1 MSLLATLLATF
12 CLCGGGGGAT
22 ATGKAVRLNPPP
34 PTTTVAPV
42 PVLFTSD
49 SANGRCVGA
58 EFLLGYYSPGWDVA
72 RMSRYAYRES
82 RCDPTVF
89 NADGTQG
96 LLQITR
102 INYAYL
108 RAHGLPATDLWL
120 RDPVNNI
127 QAAAVMWQYN
137 RYTPWDCCVS

>member
-12 CLCGGGGGAT
+12 CLCGGGGGVT

-34 PTTTVAPV
+34 PPPPTSL
-42 PVLFTSD
+42 PVLFTTD
-49 SANGRCVGA
+49 SYAGRCIGA
-58 EFLLGYYSPGWDVA
+58 EFLLGYLSPGWDVA

-82 RCDPTVF
+82 RCQPGAF
-89 NADGTQG
+89 NADGAQG

-127 QAAAVMWQYN
+127 KAAAVMWEYS
-137 RYTPWDCCVS
+137 RYQPWDCCT